1 MSNKVSLAVTMSVAI
16 LAASATVSKADI
28 RTTIQS
34 AASGTTVNVSG
45 TYSVSA
51 TIHVPSGV
59 TVSGTATFSFTDNT
73 QDGFVVDSGN
83 GNVKLSGF
91 TVKGANHG
99 FHIYGHNVDI
109 ESCWAQY
116 NANTGFELQGSGAYN
131 CTINNCQGKYNA
143 DSTGGNAD
151 GIDVKFGSGTGNK
164 VTNCSAHD
172 NSDDGYDYAGA
183 GAPVAT
189 SNCQAYNNGYY
200 NGLTGN
206 GDGFKMGLAG
216 YPGEAHTYTSCV
228 AYNNTK
234 GDTGSGFDSN
244 NNTGG
249 CHLTTCHS
257 YSNKQADRLQNCT
270 LTNCTMQ
277 N

>member
-1 MSNKVSLAVTMSVAI
+1 MKRKLAITVSVAV
-16 LAASATVSKADI
+16 LAMGANMAKADI
-28 RTTIQS
+28 RDTIQN
-34 AASGTTVNVSG
+34 AAPGTTVNVSG
-45 TYSVSA
+45 TYTVTA
-51 TIHVPSGV
+51 TIHVPSSV
-59 TVSGTATFSFTDNT
+59 TVSGSATFSFTDNT
-73 QDGFVVDSGN
+73 QDGFVVDSGKS
-83 GNVKLSGF
+83 NVKLSGF

-116 NANTGFELQGSGAYN
+116 NANTGFELQGSSAYS
-131 CTINNCQGKYNA
+131 CTINNCQGKYND

-151 GIDVKFGSGTGNK
+151 GFAVKFGTGTGDK
-164 VTNCSAHD
+164 VTNCLGHD

-183 GAPVAT
+183 GAPVTT
-189 SNCQAYNNGYY
+189 SNCQSYNNGYY
-200 NGLTGN
+200 NGKTGN

-216 YPGEAHTYTSCV
+216 YPNEAHVYTSCV
-228 AYNNTK
+228 AHDNTK

-249 CHLTTCHS
+249 IHLTTCHS
-257 YSNKQADRLQNCT
+257 YNNKQADRLQNVI

-277 N
+277 Q